1 LERAVV
7 IYTEVV
13 GAQSQAVG
21 QLTVKLSSVPLAA
34 QCPHFHALF
43 RGFKHVEVGQNA
55 VSVVRQVGA

>member
-34 QCPHFHALF
+34 QCPHFHAQF
-43 RGFKHVEVGQNA
+43 RGL
-55 VSVVRQVGA
+55 